1 MSSALPLPFA
11 VQQKYVIWDEA
22 CGKTWAKPVYK
33 HTQAYSYP
41 IAVALIVIAQ
51 IHHSR
56 RGILT
61 DFFLIICAS
70 EIDEE

>member
-1 MSSALPLPFA
+1 M
-11 VQQKYVIWDEA
+11 
-22 CGKTWAKPVYK
+22 YK
-33 HTQAYSYP
+33 HIQAYSYP

-56 RGILT
+56 RGILI
-61 DFFLIICAS
+61 DFLIICAS